1 MPIRIFDTLSQG
13 LKPIKGKKI
22 KMFVCGPTVYDLIH
36 IGNARTYLV
45 FDMFARYLRSAGVDV
60 FYLQNITD
68 VDNKIIARATQENS
82 DSKTIA
88 AKYQKIYLKDIK
100 TLGIS
105 SVDRYAQ
112 ATKYIPEIVKQ
123 IKKLVRKGHVY
134 KIDGDGYYFDVTTFP
149 EYGKLARRTLA
160 QAEDGV
166 SRIDESVLKRH
177 KADFCVW
184 KFSRS
189 ADSRGLNADKRRQK
203 FKIIGGEPSW
213 NTELGW
219 GRPGWHIEDTAITE
233 HFFGPQYDIHG
244 GGVDL
249 KFPHHEAEIAQQE
262 SASGKKPFVKIWMH
276 AGALTVN
283 GKKMSKSLGNFV
295 VFQDFLKKYT
305 ADVLRM
311 MVLTHHYRSPMDY
324 TEKSA
329 EEAEAALDSIKIFL
343 AKTGMAMKRAGKMKK
358 SSQSFYSSRSFK
370 EKLSND
376 FNTPEALAVVFD
388 AINRANKTMQVLDKK
403 SLKEAA
409 DFVKKSI
416 GLFGIS
422 LKLPEIPLKIRKMA
436 AEREELRSNKQF
448 PQSDALRKEIEGLG
462 YITEDTPW
470 GQLIW
475 PSRQPK

>member
-1 MPIRIFDTLSQG
+1 MPILIFDTLSESRKP
-13 LKPIKGKKI
+13 LKEKKI
-22 KMFVCGPTVYDLIH
+22 KLFVCGPTVYGPIH

-45 FDMFARYLRSAGVDV
+45 FDMFARYLRSAGIDV

-68 VDNKIIARATQENS
+68 IDDKIIARAKEENS

-100 TLGIS
+100 TLGIA
-105 SVDRYAQ
+105 SVNCYAP

-123 IKKLVRKGHVY
+123 IKTLVRKSNVY
-134 KIDGDGYYFDVTTFP
+134 KIDDDGYYFDVTTFP
-149 EYGKLARRTLA
+149 EYGKLSRRTVV
-160 QAEDGV
+160 QAEDGI
-166 SRIDESVLKRH
+166 SRIDESISKRN

-184 KFSRS
+184 KFSKVS
-189 ADSRGLNADKRRQK
+189 
-203 FKIIGGEPSW
+203 EPKW
-213 NTELGW
+213 KTELGS

-244 GGVDL
+244 GGIDI

-262 SASGKKPFVKIWMH
+262 SASGKKPLVKIWMH
-276 AGALTVN
+276 AGTITVN
-283 GKKMSKSLGNFV
+283 GKKMSKSLGNFITLES
-295 VFQDFLKKYT
+295 FLKKYQVNT
-305 ADVLRM
+305 LRI
-311 MVLTHHYRSPMDY
+311 MVLMHHYRSPMDY

-329 EEAEAALDSIKIFL
+329 KEAEVALDSIKMFL
-343 AKTGMAMKRAGKMKK
+343 AKTDMAMKRANKSKK
-358 SSQSFYSSRSFK
+358 APSSFNLSKAFE

-388 AINRANKTMQVLDKK
+388 TVNRANKTMQALDKK
-403 SLKEAA
+403 SLKEVV
-409 DFVKKSI
+409 DFIKKSF

-422 LKLPEIPLKIRKMA
+422 LKLPKIPSKIRKIA
-436 AEREELRSNKQF
+436 DKREELRGNKQF
-448 PQSDALRKEIEGLG
+448 SQSDVLRKEIEGLG

-475 PSRQPK
+475 PSRQTK

>member
-1 MPIRIFDTLSQG
+1 MPIRIFDTLSESQ
-13 LKPIKGKKI
+13 KPLNRKKI
-22 KMFVCGPTVYDLIH
+22 KLFVCGPTVYGNIH

-45 FDMFARYLRSAGVDV
+45 FDMFARYLRSMGVDV

-68 VDNKIIARATQENS
+68 IDDKIIAQAVIEKS
-82 DSKTIA
+82 DAKTTA

-100 TLGIS
+100 SLGIS
-105 SVDRYAQ
+105 SVTRYAP

-123 IKKLVRKGHVY
+123 IKTLVRKGNVY

-184 KFSRS
+184 KLSRN
-189 ADSRGLNADKRRQK
+189 ADSRGLNADKR
-203 FKIIGGEPSW
+203 GNNEPSW
-213 NTELGW
+213 NTKLGR

-244 GGVDL
+244 GGVDI

-276 AGALTVN
+276 VGALTVN
-283 GKKMSKSLGNFV
+283 GKKMSKSLRNFITLEN
-295 VFQDFLKKYT
+295 FLKKYP

-311 MVLTHHYRSPMDY
+311 MVLSHHYRSPMDY

-329 EEAEAALDSIKIFL
+329 EEAEANLNSIKMFL
-343 AKTGMAMKRAGKMKK
+343 AKIGMAMKRADKIKK
-358 SSQSFYSSRSFK
+358 AARGFDLTKSFG

-388 AINRANKTMQVLDKK
+388 AINRTNKMMQVLDKK
-403 SLKEAA
+403 SLKETA
-409 DFVKKSI
+409 DSIKKNL
-416 GLFGIS
+416 GLLGIS
-422 LKLPEIPLKIRKMA
+422 LKLPEIPQKIRKMA
-436 AEREELRSNKQF
+436 NEREKLRSNKQF
-448 PQSDALRKEIEGLG
+448 AKSDALRKRIEGLG
-462 YITEDTPW
+462 YTIEDTPH

-475 PSRQPK
+475 PR